1 MSITRDI
8 KQICKSLHGGVD
20 KFYIMPFNKYS
31 RSRIL
36 VKDEELTSYPA
47 NTVYEVYSDTVN
59 YSESSSFEGGATK
72 WQQNF
77 SFVIPKTE
85 VSSEIYKLLRQNTI
99 VFYVDRLNNIRV
111 LGLYNGLEAQITNE
125 TGQEKADLNGYR
137 IVLDGLEANQAY
149 FVGDLDDINITIG
162 DVYNY
167 IFQNANNFIFQ
178 DSKNFIFNT

>member
-8 KQICKSLHGGVD
+8 KQICKSLQGGVD

-111 LGLYNGLEAQITNE
+111 LGLYNGL
-125 TGQEKADLNGYR
+125 
-137 IVLDGLEANQAY
+137 DGLEANQAY
-149 FVGDLDDINITIG
+149 FVTDLDDINITIG

-167 IFQNANNFIFQ
+167 IFQNGNNFIFQ
-178 DSKNFIFNT
+178 DSKNFIFN